1 MSPAPS
7 SFSPQLKQSL
17 MLYTVLTEQLPSKP
31 DLSIIQSAQPCP
43 ELWPLVVTELV
54 YQRRQ
59 LLGFWVSDGS
69 RHVFCQSSIP
79 EVLSRL
85 VELGEG
91 AIIHLKNAQAVYL
104 LEQKQYGL
112 EMDAILTLK
121 EFDAEMQQQE
131 RRQRKRMKRVQH
143 QLRAEGWLQ
152 DAEQTAE
159 PATTEEESVAAVGA
173 DASATEGNEA

>member
-1 MSPAPS
+1 
-7 SFSPQLKQSL
+7 
-17 MLYTVLTEQLPSKP
+17 
-31 DLSIIQSAQPCP
+31 
-43 ELWPLVVTELV
+43 
-54 YQRRQ
+54 
-59 LLGFWVSDGS
+59 
-69 RHVFCQSSIP
+69 
-79 EVLSRL
+79 
-85 VELGEG
+85 
-91 AIIHLKNAQAVYL
+91 VYL